1 MRKFDTKVQD
11 LKYQVLREVAS
22 QAFEDNLLSTI
33 HDIPKKIVPGK
44 ESTMRCCVYKER
56 AILSERV
63 KMAVGGNKLHKNV
76 IEVIDIACDECP
88 VGGYFVTDI
97 CRGCIAHHCLE
108 ACHRKAITF
117 DDTLKAHINKD
128 LCVECGLCAKACPY
142 EAISNRQ
149 RPCERACKVNAITM
163 DEHTKAAVIQDDR
176 CIACG
181 ACAFLCPF
189 GAITD
194 KSYILN
200 AVDLIHRSHHN
211 RRFHLYAIVA
221 PAIVSQFRYAE
232 LGQLITGI
240 RLLGFYKVMEVALG
254 ADMVAME
261 ESKELEEKG
270 FLTSSCCPAFVDY
283 IHKHF
288 PTMVEHISHNP
299 SPMVALAKQIK
310 DSDPDAKV
318 IFIGPCTAKKME
330 ARRPEVRPYIDCV
343 LTFEEL
349 QALLDSRNIDLSSLA
364 IFKLD
369 EASGF
374 GRNFAHSGGVS
385 AAVKQALAER
395 GSTFEVKPEI
405 CDGIDACRLALT
417 RASKGRPR
425 GNFIEG
431 MACVGGCVNGAGCLS
446 HSDKNAAMV
455 SKHGDIASAETI
467 QMALQQF
474 EEQ

>member
-22 QAFEDNLLSTI
+22 SAFEDNLLTTI
-33 HDIPKKIVPGK
+33 HDIPKTIIPGK

-63 KMAVGGNKLHKNV
+63 KLAVGGNKLHKNV

-97 CRGCIAHHCLE
+97 CRGCIAHHCQE
-108 ACHRKAITF
+108 ACRRKAITF
-117 DDTLKAHINKD
+117 DESLKAHINKD
-128 LCVECGLCAKACPY
+128 LCVECGLCAKVCPY
-142 EAISNRQ
+142 DAISNRQ
-149 RPCERACKVNAITM
+149 RPCERACKVNAIKM
-163 DEHTKAAVIQDDR
+163 DEHTKAAVIEDDK

-200 AVDLIHRSHHN
+200 AVDLIQRCHN
-211 RRFHLYAIVA
+211 NKHFHLYAIVA
-221 PAIVSQFRYAE
+221 PAIASQFRYAE

-240 RLLGFYKVMEVALG
+240 RMLGFYKVMEVALG
-254 ADMVAME
+254 ADIVAME

-288 PTMVEHISHNP
+288 PSMVEHISHNP
-299 SPMVALAKQIK
+299 SPMVAIAKQIK

-330 ARRPEVRPYIDCV
+330 ARKKEVRPYVDCV

-349 QALLDSRNIDLSSLA
+349 QALLDSRNIDLPSLA
-364 IFKLD
+364 ISKLD

-385 AAVKQALAER
+385 AAVKQALQER

-417 RASKGRPR
+417 RASKGRAR

-431 MACVGGCVNGAGCLS
+431 MACTGGCVNGAGCLS
-446 HSDKNAAMV
+446 HSDRNVDMII
-455 SKHGDIASAETI
+455 KHGDIASAETI
-467 QMALQQF
+467 RMALQQF
-474 EEQ
+474 DE